1 MAGPTCTTTP
11 VHRFMACGIAGL
23 SVAVDSLSAVRHAR
37 VKVIRDATGL
47 AVDYEVE
54 GDYPAYGNNDD
65 RADAIATD
73 LVTSL
78 HGQGGDSLP
87 ASRHPR
93 AGSGADGAGAR
104 AVPGARPAGTVNA
117 VGPIGPG
124 PSARDRTGSA
134 IGGFRQ
140 RETRSERNKEHPMAD
155 GEQPGPDNPIRV
167 FLLDDHEVV
176 RRGVH
181 DLLDD
186 EPDITVVGEA
196 ANVEQ
201 ALVRVPALRP
211 QVAVLD
217 VRLPDGDGVTVC
229 RELRSRMP
237 ELACLMLTSFDDEE
251 ALLDSIM
258 AGASGYVLKQIQGSD
273 LVSAVRTVAAGQSL
287 LDPSATAKVMARLR
301 QGQEPEPEPDALPG
315 LTERERE
322 ILALIGEGLT
332 NRQIGQRLYLA
343 EKTVKN
349 HISRLLAKLGVER
362 RIQAAVI
369 ATQAQDRLKQDGH

>member
-1 MAGPTCTTTP
+1 MP
-11 VHRFMACGIAGL
+11 
-23 SVAVDSLSAVRHAR
+23 D
-37 VKVIRDATGL
+37 
-47 AVDYEVE
+47 
-54 GDYPAYGNNDD
+54 
-65 RADAIATD
+65 
-73 LVTSL
+73 
-78 HGQGGDSLP
+78 
-87 ASRHPR
+87 
-93 AGSGADGAGAR
+93 
-104 AVPGARPAGTVNA
+104 
-117 VGPIGPG
+117 
-124 PSARDRTGSA
+124 
-134 IGGFRQ
+134 
-140 RETRSERNKEHPMAD
+140 SERGDAES
-155 GEQPGPDNPIRV
+155 PIRV

-196 ANVEQ
+196 ATAEQ

-237 ELACLMLTSFDDEE
+237 DLACLMLTSFDDEE

-273 LVSAVRTVAAGQSL
+273 LVSAVRTVARGQSL
-287 LDPSATAKVMARLR
+287 LDPSATTRLMARLR
-301 QGQEPEPEPDALPG
+301 GGGRPEPEPEPDVLPG
-315 LTERERE
+315 LTDRERE

-349 HISRLLAKLGVER
+349 HISRMLAKLGVER

-369 ATQAQDRLKQDGH
+369 ATQAQDRLRQEGR

>member
-1 MAGPTCTTTP
+1 MADTE
-11 VHRFMACGIAGL
+11 R
-23 SVAVDSLSAVRHAR
+23 
-37 VKVIRDATGL
+37 
-47 AVDYEVE
+47 
-54 GDYPAYGNNDD
+54 
-65 RADAIATD
+65 
-73 LVTSL
+73 
-78 HGQGGDSLP
+78 
-87 ASRHPR
+87 
-93 AGSGADGAGAR
+93 
-104 AVPGARPAGTVNA
+104 
-117 VGPIGPG
+117 PG
-124 PSARDRTGSA
+124 P
-134 IGGFRQ
+134 
-140 RETRSERNKEHPMAD
+140 AD
-155 GEQPGPDNPIRV
+155 PVRV

-176 RRGVH
+176 RRGVR

-196 ANVEQ
+196 GTVEQ

-211 QVAVLD
+211 HVAVLD
-217 VRLPDGDGVTVC
+217 VRLPDGDGVSVC

-258 AGASGYVLKQIQGSD
+258 AGAAGYVLKQIQGSD
-273 LVSAVRTVAAGQSL
+273 LVTAVRTVAAGQSL
-287 LDPSATAKVMARLR
+287 LDPSAATRLMARLR
-301 QGQEPEPEPDALPG
+301 GEQAKEEAPDALPG
-315 LTERERE
+315 LTDRERE

-369 ATQAQDRLKQDGH
+369 ATQAQDRLRQEGH

>member
-1 MAGPTCTTTP
+1 
-11 VHRFMACGIAGL
+11 
-23 SVAVDSLSAVRHAR
+23 
-37 VKVIRDATGL
+37 
-47 AVDYEVE
+47 
-54 GDYPAYGNNDD
+54 
-65 RADAIATD
+65 
-73 LVTSL
+73 
-78 HGQGGDSLP
+78 
-87 ASRHPR
+87 
-93 AGSGADGAGAR
+93 
-104 AVPGARPAGTVNA
+104 
-117 VGPIGPG
+117 
-124 PSARDRTGSA
+124 
-134 IGGFRQ
+134 
-140 RETRSERNKEHPMAD
+140 MAD
-155 GEQPGPDNPIRV
+155 GERGSPIRV

-176 RRGVH
+176 RRGVR
-181 DLLDD
+181 DLLTD
-186 EPDITVVGEA
+186 EPDIEVIGEA
-196 ANVEQ
+196 GTVEQ

-217 VRLPDGDGVTVC
+217 VRLPDGDGVSVC

-273 LVSAVRTVAAGQSL
+273 LVSAVRTVARGQSL
-287 LDPSATAKVMARLR
+287 LDPSATTRLMARLR
-301 QGQEPEPEPDALPG
+301 GGQEPEEEPDELPG
-315 LTERERE
+315 LTDRERE

-369 ATQAQDRLKQDGH
+369 ATQIQDRREREGR

>member
-1 MAGPTCTTTP
+1 MA
-11 VHRFMACGIAGL
+11 
-23 SVAVDSLSAVRHAR
+23 DSEQS
-37 VKVIRDATGL
+37 
-47 AVDYEVE
+47 
-54 GDYPAYGNNDD
+54 
-65 RADAIATD
+65 
-73 LVTSL
+73 
-78 HGQGGDSLP
+78 
-87 ASRHPR
+87 
-93 AGSGADGAGAR
+93 
-104 AVPGARPAGTVNA
+104 
-117 VGPIGPG
+117 GPG
-124 PSARDRTGSA
+124 T
-134 IGGFRQ
+134 
-140 RETRSERNKEHPMAD
+140 
-155 GEQPGPDNPIRV
+155 PIRV

-196 ANVEQ
+196 ATAEQ
-201 ALVRVPALRP
+201 ALARVPALRP

-217 VRLPDGDGVTVC
+217 VRLPDGDGVSVC

-237 ELACLMLTSFDDEE
+237 DLACLMLTSFDDEE

-273 LVSAVRTVAAGQSL
+273 LVSAVRTVAKGQSL
-287 LDPSATAKVMARLR
+287 LDPSAATKLMARLR
-301 QGQEPEPEPDALPG
+301 GGQEQETEADVLPG
-315 LTERERE
+315 LTGRERE

-332 NRQIGQRLYLA
+332 NRQIGQQLFLA

-369 ATQAQDRLKQDGH
+369 ATQAQDRLRQNGGGH